1 MVVYINSNPDAYT
14 EKTFK
19 DELRNIVDG
28 IIASG
33 GRILTWLDNKGVLL
47 HCHSNGFNNVGLS
60 GTMVDKIQECDY
72 AVCCWDGVSQVE
84 AMEIMLVLVMGK
96 ACRMYYIPLKLWFEI
111 NSFDDLRRFVNER
124 SSWTPEEEKH
134 LTDIVSG
141 SSLSPEEKRDVL
153 GSLCEYGNYVYEMF
167 DLAEGLLKSEAELKE
182 KCQKLIRYRS
192 YPYMQ
197 DCIDKLY
204 DAIFEKRIKEE
215 DS

>member
-1 MVVYINSNPDAYT
+1 MV
-14 EKTFK
+14 E
-19 DELRNIVDG
+19 
-28 IIASG
+28 
-33 GRILTWLDNKGVLL
+33 
-47 HCHSNGFNNVGLS
+47 
-60 GTMVDKIQECDY
+60 KIQQCDY
-72 AVCCWDGVSQVE
+72 AVCCWDGLNQVE

-96 ACRMYYIPLKLWFEI
+96 ACRMYYIPLKLWFDI

-124 SSWTPEEEKH
+124 SCWTPEEERH

-141 SSLSPEEKRDVL
+141 SSLSLEEKRDVL
-153 GSLCEYGNYVYEMF
+153 GTLCEYGNYVYAMF

-197 DCIDKLY
+197 ERIDKLY

>member
-1 MVVYINSNPDAYT
+1 MVVYINTDPDVYT

-33 GRILTWLDNKGVLL
+33 GRILTWLDNKGVLIR
-47 HCHSNGFNNVGLS
+47 CHAYGFNNVGLS
-60 GTMVDKIQECDY
+60 GTMVEKIEECDY
-72 AVCCWDGVSQVE
+72 AVNCWDGLSQGE

-96 ACRMYYIPLKLWFEI
+96 SCRMYYIPLKLWFEI

-124 SSWTPEEEKH
+124 SCWTPEEEKY
-134 LTDIVSG
+134 LTDIVCG
-141 SSLSPEEKRDVL
+141 SSLSMEEKRDVL

-197 DCIDKLY
+197 DYIDKLY
-204 DAIFEKRIKEE
+204 DAIFEKRIREE
-215 DS
+215 GS